1 MCQVCI
7 VDFLDKL
14 SRTDMIP
21 SSKYLKTGRRSR
33 QRRKSHTERERK
45 LGEGCC
51 GAMEQ
56 GD

>member
-21 SSKYLKTGRRSR
+21 SSKYLKTSRRGRQGRKNHVEGK
-33 QRRKSHTERERK
+33 RKS
-45 LGEGCC
+45 GEGCC